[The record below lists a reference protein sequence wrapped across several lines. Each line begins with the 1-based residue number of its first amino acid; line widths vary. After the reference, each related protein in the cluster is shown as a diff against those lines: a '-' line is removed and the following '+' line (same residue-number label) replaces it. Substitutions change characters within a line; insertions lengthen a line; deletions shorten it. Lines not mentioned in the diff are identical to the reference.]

1 MTLFL
6 FVSNFELSKHLSV
19 FVPLWLDYYKENY
32 QEKYL
37 WMRICSIATFPGP

>member
-19 FVPLWLDYYKENY
+19 FVPLWLNDYKLSSAWLAIF
-32 QEKYL
+32 L
-37 WMRICSIATFPGP
+37 WITKLSIARY